1 MSETT
6 YRDHACRDH
15 AWKISA
21 YVDGELSAEEREG
34 IEEHLESCPAC
45 RLMAKEFRVLEQ
57 LGARRPVA
65 SISPEEWRETLLG
78 VTERAQD
85 SRKQDSRK
93 VVRLPGRRLV
103 IAASAV
109 AAALLVGFLLAR
121 AFISGPGDG
130 PRPAERGVAGG
141 QSDPPKAAARTATRS
156 PDADGEVAEPSGRPP
171 GDRPSGDRSLPA
183 PRNDR

>member
-1 MSETT
+1 MSQTT
-6 YRDHACRDH
+6 CRDH

-78 VTERAQD
+78 VTERV
-85 SRKQDSRK
+85 QDSRK
-93 VVRLPGRRLV
+93 VVRLPGRRVV

-121 AFISGPGDG
+121 AFIAGPGDG

-141 QSDPPKAAARTATRS
+141 PSDPPTAAARTATRS
-156 PDADGEVAEPSGRPP
+156 PDADGEVADPSGRPP